1 MNRHSL
7 IASSLLA
14 CAALAIPACTVDRDT
29 SPYAGQPDPDR
40 PNVNPR
46 IITSTP
52 DLMVA
57 LGFDE
62 PIVVSDSGNL
72 RVAVPT
78 RSLGD
83 ERYLLDYRFV
93 FYDDRGMEVEPVMGW
108 RMFSLEPR
116 EQRRVEAQALD
127 ARARD
132 WRLQIKWANR

>member
-1 MNRHSL
+1 MKTQGL
-7 IASSLLA
+7 IAASLLA
-14 CAALAIPACTVDRDT
+14 SAALTLPGCKVQRDT
-29 SPYAGQPDPDR
+29 SPYAGQPDPNR

-62 PIVVSDSGNL
+62 PIVVRENDIL
-72 RVAVPT
+72 RASVPT

-93 FYDDRGMEVEPVMGW
+93 FYDERGLEIEPVMGW
-108 RMFSLEPR
+108 RFIALEPR
-116 EQRRVEAQALD
+116 EQRRIEARALD
-127 ARARD
+127 SRAQD
-132 WRLQIKWANR
+132 WRLQIKWSNR

>member
-1 MNRHSL
+1 MNTK
-7 IASSLLA
+7 IIVIT
-14 CAALAIPACTVDRDT
+14 AALAGALAAVPACKVQRDT

-62 PIVVSDSGNL
+62 PIIARENGILHVS
-72 RVAVPT
+72 VPT

-83 ERYLLDYRFV
+83 ERYLIDYRFV
-93 FYDDRGMEVEPVMGW
+93 FYDERGMELEPVMGW
-108 RMFSLEPR
+108 RFITLEPR
-116 EQRRVEAQALD
+116 EQRRIDAQALD
-127 ARARD
+127 ARAQD

>member
-1 MNRHSL
+1 MPATRATS
-7 IASSLLA
+7 ASR
-14 CAALAIPACTVDRDT
+14 C
-29 SPYAGQPDPDR
+29 
-40 PNVNPR
+40 PR
-46 IITSTP
+46 
-52 DLMVA
+52 
-57 LGFDE
+57 G
-62 PIVVSDSGNL
+62 
-72 RVAVPT
+72 
-78 RSLGD
+78 SLGD

>member
-1 MNRHSL
+1 MNHRSL
-7 IASSLLA
+7 FASVLLA
-14 CAALAIPACTVDRDT
+14 CAAMALPACATRDT
-29 SPYAGQPDPDR
+29 APYAGQPDPNR

-52 DLMVA
+52 DLTVA

-62 PIVVSDSGNL
+62 PIVVYDSGNL

-93 FYDDRGMEVEPVMGW
+93 FYDERGIEVEPVMGW
-108 RMFSLEPR
+108 RFISLEPR
-116 EQRRVEAQALD
+116 EQRRIEAQAID
-127 ARARD
+127 ARAND

>member
-1 MNRHSL
+1 MSRSMIIVIGALTAAAMSL
-7 IASSLLA
+7 
-14 CAALAIPACTVDRDT
+14 PACRVDRDT

-62 PIVVSDSGNL
+62 PITL
-72 RVAVPT
+72 RENAILNVAVPT

-83 ERYLLDYRFV
+83 ERYLIDYRFV
-93 FYDDRGMEVEPVMGW
+93 FYDEHGREVEPVMGW
-108 RMFSLEPR
+108 RFIALEPR
-116 EQRRVEAQALD
+116 EQRRLSASALD
-127 ARARD
+127 SRAQD